1 MVEVKTENPEGRV
14 VNDFRGHGRIK
25 ILEFPKAKGI
35 KMFMLLA
42 VGYGYFLESH
52 IGREKV
58 ET

>member
-14 VNDFRGHGRIK
+14 LNDFRGHGRIK

-35 KMFMLLA
+35 KMSMLLA
-42 VGYGYFLESH
+42 VGYRYFLESH

-58 ET
+58 KT